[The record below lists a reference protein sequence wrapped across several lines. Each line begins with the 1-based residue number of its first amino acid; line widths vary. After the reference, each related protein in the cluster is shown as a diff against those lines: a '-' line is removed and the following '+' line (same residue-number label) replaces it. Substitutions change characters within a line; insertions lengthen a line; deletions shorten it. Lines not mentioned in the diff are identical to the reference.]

1 VKITN
6 QTKNTVLAAHA
17 AVADRLFKRIK
28 GLLGKKGLGEGEALI
43 IRPCNSIHTFFMRF
57 P

>member
-1 VKITN
+1 M
-6 QTKNTVLAAHA
+6 LAAQA

-28 GLLGKKGLGEGEALI
+28 GLLGRNALGEGEALI